1 MVYIIHIQGEIGMFC
16 TKCGAKN
23 PEDATFCYK
32 CGNEMYKTSEKLS
45 DNSDKSPSVDFIN
58 DNRKASVSK
67 NIEKEK
73 VEDRK
78 YKQNDTLL
86 SWLTSFDGV
95 MSIGSFWFA
104 QLSLIILGVF
114 VFFIDVSLVS
124 TGVYNNTWLSWI
136 YGIFY
141 LFATISTD
149 FRRLHDTN
157 KSGAYILIGLIPVV
171 GQIILLILLC
181 LPRVEENNQWIEKQK
196 EMLND

>member
-1 MVYIIHIQGEIGMFC
+1 
-16 TKCGAKN
+16 
-23 PEDATFCYK
+23 
-32 CGNEMYKTSEKLS
+32 
-45 DNSDKSPSVDFIN
+45 
-58 DNRKASVSK
+58 
-67 NIEKEK
+67 
-73 VEDRK
+73 
-78 YKQNDTLL
+78 
-86 SWLTSFDGV
+86 

-114 VFFIDVSLVS
+114 VFFIDMSLVS
-124 TGVYNNTWLSWI
+124 TGAYNNTWLSWI

-141 LFATISTD
+141 LFATISID

>member
-1 MVYIIHIQGEIGMFC
+1 MFC

-32 CGNEMYKTSEKLS
+32 CGNEMYGTKNNPS
-45 DNSDKSPSVDFIN
+45 DNKIVN
-58 DNRKASVSK
+58 DNV
-67 NIEKEK
+67 EKK
-73 VEDRK
+73 EDVVNK
-78 YKQNDTLL
+78 KKESNSDTVQKPNSSLL
-86 SWLTSFDGV
+86 EWLISFEGV
-95 MSIGSFWFA
+95 MSVKSFWFA
-104 QLSLIILGVF
+104 QVALVLLGIC
-114 VFFIDVSLVS
+114 VFFIDVSLLNV
-124 TGVYNNTWLSWI
+124 GVYNNTWLTWL
-136 YGIFY
+136 YAIFY
-141 LFATISTD
+141 LFATISTE